1 MDHIHTYISGKG
13 FYYEKEEVTNLYL
26 SLKTKPFVILSGI
39 SGTGKTMVVRWF
51 AESLGATEENGQF
64 TVIPVRP
71 DWNDGTDLIGFEDL
85 KGEFQ
90 KGPLTDVLLRAIEDP
105 IRPYFV
111 LLDEMNLARVEYYFS
126 DLLSVMESKK
136 WQDGKQ
142 VSSRVLPFQVE
153 SQDVYLPAN
162 VYLIGTVNM
171 DETTFPF
178 SKKVLDRANTIEFN
192 RVRLDH
198 LSFLTDLEEQAPIAL
213 HNKRLEAEFLT
224 LKDVYAIN
232 PSLINEVTELL
243 VRVNEALKLNGSH
256 IGYRI
261 RDEICFYLVY
271 NERDRLLSR
280 TMRLICVCCRRFCLG

>member
-1 MDHIHTYISGKG
+1 
-13 FYYEKEEVTNLYL
+13 
-26 SLKTKPFVILSGI
+26 
-39 SGTGKTMVVRWF
+39 MVVRWF

-142 VSSRVLPFQVE
+142 VSSRYYRFKL
-153 SQDVYLPAN
+153 
-162 VYLIGTVNM
+162 
-171 DETTFPF
+171 
-178 SKKVLDRANTIEFN
+178 
-192 RVRLDH
+192 RVKMY
-198 LSFLTDLEEQAPIAL
+198 I
-213 HNKRLEAEFLT
+213 
-224 LKDVYAIN
+224 
-232 PSLINEVTELL
+232 
-243 VRVNEALKLNGSH
+243 
-256 IGYRI
+256 YRQM
-261 RDEICFYLVY
+261 
-271 NERDRLLSR
+271 S
-280 TMRLICVCCRRFCLG
+280 T